1 MRLQE
6 IKQFVEGT
14 SDPAFAA
21 NGHGII
27 TAWNV
32 SAAEL
37 FGFTKDQAI
46 GKDCGDILQGF
57 DECGAV
63 CSSECTVRQAAKKHH
78 TIRNFDLQVETKQGK
93 KWCNLSVIIVDEV
106 TSTMP
111 HTVHILRVVDVQKRL
126 EAVVRDF
133 VVQET
138 NLPKEQAIKIIKSS
152 RSATR
157 ETDLTT
163 RELEILSIAA
173 KGSTSSS
180 IAKQLNI
187 SSATVDNHFQHIL
200 KKLNAH
206 SRLEAIRKAEFAKLI

>member
-1 MRLQE
+1 MRLHD
-6 IKQFVEGT
+6 IKEFVEGT

-21 NGHGII
+21 NGNGLI

-32 SAAEL
+32 SAIEL
-37 FGFTKDQAI
+37 FGFTKDEAI
-46 GKDCGDILQGF
+46 GKDCGDILRGF

-78 TIRNFDLQVETKQGK
+78 TVRNFDLQVETKQGK

-106 TSTMP
+106 NSTTP
-111 HTVHILRVVDVQKRL
+111 HTVHILRVVDIQKRL
-126 EAVVRDF
+126 ESVVRDF
-133 VVQET
+133 VVKET
-138 NLPKEQAIKIIKSS
+138 DLPKEQAIKIIKST
-152 RSATR
+152 RSAAR
-157 ETDLTT
+157 ETDLSK
-163 RELEILSIAA
+163 RELEILKLAS

-180 IAKQLNI
+180 IAKQLHI
-187 SSATVDNHFQHIL
+187 SSTTVDNHFQHIL